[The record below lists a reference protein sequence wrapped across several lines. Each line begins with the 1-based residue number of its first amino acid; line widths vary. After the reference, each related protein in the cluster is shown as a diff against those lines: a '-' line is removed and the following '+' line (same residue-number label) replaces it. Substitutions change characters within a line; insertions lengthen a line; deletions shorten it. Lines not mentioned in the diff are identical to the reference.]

1 MAVETTPED
10 VLMESPPETP
20 SNDPGG
26 ESMNED
32 DTSEVDD
39 MKELE
44 STEHVDELTDYEM
57 EETS

>member
-1 MAVETTPED
+1 
-10 VLMESPPETP
+10 MESPPETP